1 MALGPASLFQSE
13 QVRDLIDHDDRNAD
27 ECEARTFVPTKKA
40 SERLRSFRCFWVRGL
55 GERVFDC
62 PYWHISRNVQPTMW
76 QLSVPFAVITHLRF
90 GRRW

>member
-1 MALGPASLFQSE
+1 MRSANLPADKKSSGADPKLSMFLGGGF
-13 QVRDLIDHDDRNAD
+13 
-27 ECEARTFVPTKKA
+27 
-40 SERLRSFRCFWVRGL
+40 